1 MQSNGHTPAPG
12 KFGGSVVCKTP
23 QGVAIEAD
31 VLRMTPHLVVF
42 EVFDPGFVLQMSEVL
57 ADFRI
62 NLDGRAVYSG
72 RAVVASLVQT
82 GTKLMCEAT
91 LDEACLDA
99 RALCAASDLG
109 QVRAGF
115 EGFVRDWGKAYRVLP
130 EFKVILVDLQG
141 YLSDLRLWL
150 EQVELGIRSAPSGDR
165 SELERKVLVELRPPV
180 ISALNAL
187 FEKFELAAARVEP
200 DDRPAHRACV
210 RRQIHPLV
218 FSAPFPY
225 RTFHKPLGY
234 PGDYEMVN
242 MILRDPFEG
251 GSLFAK
257 ALNSWFLAQPPAE
270 AHRNRIVYLTRTLV
284 RETARVA
291 ALGRKARIFNLG
303 CGPAV
308 EVQRFLAE
316 HDISN
321 HADLTLLDFNNETLA
336 YTTAILQDLKTRH
349 HRATKINLIK
359 KSVGQ
364 ILKGRGKSTNSSA
377 ETKFDLVYCA
387 GLFDYLAD
395 QHCQQ
400 LMNIFYDM
408 LAPGGLLV
416 ATNVDSSNPRCLT
429 MEYMMEWV
437 VIYRNGAQM
446 AALKPDAVLADD
458 LKVESDV
465 TGVNIYFETRKP
477 LRE

>member
-1 MQSNGHTPAPG
+1 MANMENNAP
-12 KFGGSVVCKTP
+12 KESVVLCRTN
-23 QGVAIEAD
+23 QGIEIRAGI
-31 VLRMTPHLVVF
+31 LRLTRHLVVF
-42 EVFDPGFVLQMSEVL
+42 EIITPGVVLQLSEVL
-57 ADFRI
+57 GDFKI
-62 NLDGRAVYSG
+62 LLDERAAYSG
-72 RAVVASLVQT
+72 RAVISSVVHT
-82 GTKLMCEAT
+82 GTTMVCEAT

-99 RALCAASDLG
+99 RTFGVVNSPD

-115 EGFVRDWGKAYRVLP
+115 EEFVRDWGKSYRILP
-130 EFKVILVDLQG
+130 EFKLLISDMHN

-165 SELERKVLVELRPPV
+165 SDLEREVLTELRKTLVP
-180 ISALNAL
+180 SLNAL
-187 FEKFELAAARVEP
+187 FEKFEVVASRVEP
-200 DDRPAHRACV
+200 GDKPAHRLFV

-218 FSAPFPY
+218 FCAPFAY

-257 ALNSWFLAQPPAE
+257 AFNDWFLSQPPAE
-270 AHRNRIVYLTRTLV
+270 AHRNRIKFLTQQLV
-284 RETARVA
+284 QETARVA
-291 ALGRKARIFNLG
+291 AQGRTARVFNLG

-316 HDISN
+316 QALAN
-321 HADLTLLDFNNETLA
+321 QADLTLLDFNNETIA
-336 YTTAILQDLKTRH
+336 YTTGVLQELKLRH
-349 HRATKINLIK
+349 HRSTRINLIK

-364 ILKGRGKSTNSSA
+364 MLKGRGRTTSSGPDS
-377 ETKFDLVYCA
+377 KFDLVYCA
-387 GLFDYLAD
+387 GLFDYLPD
-395 QHCQQ
+395 QHCRQ

-408 LAPGGLLV
+408 LAPGGLLL

-446 AALKPDAVLADD
+446 AALKPDAVEADAFT
-458 LKVESDV
+458 VQSDV
-465 TGVNIYFETRKP
+465 TGVNIYVSARKP
-477 LRE
+477 LSE